1 MGPIMNSAAP
11 SIHGVMKTYAAARPR
26 TRGLPARS
34 GGATAGEPDAGG
46 ASVIV
51 ATGVS
56 PSRLRFAVRHR
67 RTRRRITLERVAS
80 FAFELQLSRSDSS
93 KSASFRGSVVETVE
107 AT

>member
-26 TRGLPARS
+26 TRSLPARS
-34 GGATAGEPDAGG
+34 GGATAGEPDAGS
-46 ASVIV
+46 ASVVV

-67 RTRRRITLERVAS
+67 RTRPRMTLERVAS
-80 FAFELQLSRSDSS
+80 FAFKLQLPPTDSF
-93 KSASFRGSVVETVE
+93 KLASFGGSVVETPD
-107 AT
+107 